1 MELTPPVLIDR
12 FTPSGRLAGFAVRRA
27 EYRPVFEADGRCY
40 RFERIPPGE
49 REAALR
55 EAFRRVRREVWTAR
69 EWRLVAKW
77 EGYG

>member
-1 MELTPPVLIDR
+1 MT
-12 FTPSGRLAGFAVRRA
+12 
-27 EYRPVFEADGRCY
+27 
-40 RFERIPPGE
+40 